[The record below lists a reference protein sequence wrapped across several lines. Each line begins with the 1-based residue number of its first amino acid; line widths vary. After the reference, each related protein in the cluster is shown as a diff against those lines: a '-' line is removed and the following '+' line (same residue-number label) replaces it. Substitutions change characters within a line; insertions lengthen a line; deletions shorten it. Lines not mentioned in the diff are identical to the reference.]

1 MSNTQHSID
10 ELSAKQ
16 AAEFLGCTT
25 GFLANDR
32 SGRRRIPFVK
42 VLGKVRYRL
51 VDLEAL
57 KTYHPALTQ

>member
-1 MSNTQHSID
+1 MSNTQQPID

-16 AAEFLGCTT
+16 AAEYLGCTA

-42 VLGKVRYRL
+42 ILGKVRYRL
-51 VDLEAL
+51 ADLEAL
-57 KTYHPALTQ
+57 KTYHPALTK